1 MSKDIRYTAKGMWN
15 AARERRC
22 KASSR
27 LTDVSWRT
35 KKAEMTISGIIQR
48 LRRWKLARRG
58 LRLDRSCYVGPG
70 VSLGPDNREAIN
82 GTVEVLD
89 SCELNHGVELNPF
102 GGSIRIARRVW
113 LGPYVVIYGHGGVE
127 IGEQTLIS
135 MHCSILSSNH
145 GVPPIGKL
153 IRDTADELR
162 PTKIGRDV
170 WIGANAVIL
179 GGVTIGDGAV
189 IAAGAVVNRDVEVG
203 AVVAGVPAREVR
215 KRANA

>member
-1 MSKDIRYTAKGMWN
+1 MTTA
-15 AARERRC
+15 
-22 KASSR
+22 
-27 LTDVSWRT
+27 
-35 KKAEMTISGIIQR
+35 GIIQR
-48 LRRWKLARRG
+48 WRRWQLARLG

-70 VSLGPDNREAIN
+70 VSLGPDHTMAFR
-82 GTVEVLD
+82 GVVEVAD
-89 SCELNHGVELNPF
+89 ACELNQGVELTPF

-153 IRDTADELR
+153 IRDTADDLR

-179 GGVTIGDGAV
+179 GGVAIGDGAV
-189 IAAGAVVNRDVEVG
+189 VAAGAVVTKDVEPG
-203 AVVAGVPAREVR
+203 AVVAGVPARVLR
-215 KRANA
+215 KRQATD

>member
-1 MSKDIRYTAKGMWN
+1 
-15 AARERRC
+15 
-22 KASSR
+22 
-27 LTDVSWRT
+27 
-35 KKAEMTISGIIQR
+35 MTIPGLIQR
-48 LRRWKLARRG
+48 YRRWKLARWG
-58 LRLDRSCYVGPG
+58 VWLDRSCYVGPR
-70 VSLGPDNREAIN
+70 VSLGPDNRQAIN
-82 GTVEVLD
+82 GTVEVSD
-89 SCELNHGVELNPF
+89 SCELNQGVELNPF

-153 IRDTADELR
+153 IRDTADDLR

-189 IAAGAVVNRDVEVG
+189 VAAGAVVTKDVEPG
-203 AVVAGVPAREVR
+203 AVVAGVPASLIR
-215 KRANA
+215 KRQATADHRETA